1 MRNVE
6 ILRDYFL
13 GKDPQQKETL
23 ADNSLRLIGIPGRE
37 FVLKVD
43 FFKAVK
49 DLRDAIEAEAKAR
62 ADKDD
67 ELERLLN
74 ALNATVEG
82 LADWANN
89 SDFVYQDEL
98 DTALGGYYTKAQV
111 DALVSTIPTFNIE
124 IVQELPIEDISDST
138 IYLLAKQDG
147 SGNDYYDEYIHVD
160 GNWELIGSTSV
171 DLTNYYTKDEAD
183 NKFVEDTDLYYIE
196 RALRVEGDITGNVIY
211 GSYKE
216 TVDDYSQSQVV
227 QDANFS
233 YLVVDVLQGAEY
245 KITGKGGGNEDN
257 RLWALYDTSGNLVD
271 KAPADTIYDEI
282 SLEPAQDGKL
292 ILNFTDDLTYPYE
305 VIQYRFLT
313 MEEVEQTFVRK
324 TGDTMSGALINTA
337 SITVG
342 SRAQNSTVGS
352 HSAVIGTLN
361 TASGVRS
368 VAEGQG
374 TVATGMNAHAE
385 GTNTLAQQK
394 NAHTEGSGTQASA
407 ENAHAEGNGAIAS
420 GTSSHAEG
428 IGTTAS
434 GSNSHAEGQNTTA
447 SANTAHAEGGNAVAS
462 GAQSHAEGWNCIA
475 SYYSCH
481 AEGTGTTA
489 NTQSAHSEG
498 YGTVA
503 RGLAQHAGGY
513 YNVVDTTATEGT
525 AERGTYLRIVG
536 NAANSSSRSNA
547 YTLDWSG
554 NGWFSGNVYVG
565 STSGTNK
572 DAGSKKLATEDQIPS
587 ITYGTTDLTPGTSPL
602 TEGTFYFVYE

>member
-1 MRNVE
+1 MRNIE

-13 GKDPQQKETL
+13 GKDPQLKETM

-43 FFKAVK
+43 FFKALK
-49 DLRDAIEAEAKAR
+49 DLRDALEEEAKTR
-62 ADKDD
+62 KEKDD
-67 ELERLLN
+67 ELERTLD
-74 ALNATVEG
+74 ALNATVES

-98 DTALGGYYTKAQV
+98 ETALGDYYTKAQV

-124 IVQELPIEDISDST
+124 IVQELPTEDISDST

-257 RLWALYDTSGNLVD
+257 RLWALYDTSGNLLT
-271 KAPADTIYDEI
+271 KAPADAIYDGI
-282 SLEPAQDGKL
+282 TIEPPQDGKL
-292 ILNFTDDLTYPYE
+292 IINFTDDLTYPYE

-313 MEEVEQTFVRK
+313 MEEVEQMFVRK

-374 TVATGMNAHAE
+374 TAATGNNAHAE
-385 GTNTLAQQK
+385 G
-394 NAHTEGSGTQASA
+394 H
-407 ENAHAEGNGAIAS
+407 
-420 GTSSHAEG
+420 
-428 IGTTAS
+428 GTTAS
-434 GSNSHAEGQNTTA
+434 GSNAHAEGQDTTA

-462 GAQSHAEGWNCIA
+462 GAQSHAEGWNCTA
-475 SYYSCH
+475 SYNSAH

-498 YGTVA
+498 FGTVA

-525 AERGTYLRIVG
+525 AQRGTYLRIIG
-536 NAANSSSRSNA
+536 NAVDGNNRSNA

-587 ITYGTTDLTPGTSPL
+587 ITYGTTDLTPGVSQL
-602 TEGTFYFVYE
+602 DEGSFYFVYS

>member
-1 MRNVE
+1 MRNIE

-13 GKDPQQKETL
+13 GKDPQLKETM

-43 FFKAVK
+43 FFKALK
-49 DLRDAIEAEAKAR
+49 DLRDALEEEKKAR
-62 ADKDD
+62 KEKDD
-67 ELERLLN
+67 ELERTLD
-74 ALNATVEG
+74 ALNATVES

-98 DTALGGYYTKAQV
+98 DEALGGYYTKAQV

-124 IVQELPIEDISDST
+124 VVQELPTEDISDST

-233 YLVVDVLQGAEY
+233 YMVVNVLKGNEY
-245 KITGKGGGNEDN
+245 EITGKGGGNEDN
-257 RLWALYDTSGNLVD
+257 RLWALYRTTGEILD
-271 KAPADTIYDEI
+271 KAPADTIYDHI
-282 SLEPAQDGKL
+282 TLEPDRDSIL

-305 VIQYRFLT
+305 VIEHRFQT
-313 MEEVEQTFVRK
+313 MDDVNGMFVKK

-374 TVATGMNAHAE
+374 TTASGNNAHAE
-385 GTNTLAQQK
+385 GYM
-394 NAHTEGSGTQASA
+394 
-407 ENAHAEGNGAIAS
+407 
-420 GTSSHAEG
+420 
-428 IGTTAS
+428 TTAS
-434 GSNSHAEGQNTTA
+434 GNNSHAEGGENTA
-447 SANTAHAEGGNAVAS
+447 SGVYSHVEGHENTASGDDSHAEGRNTVASGVYAHAENGNATAS
-462 GAQSHAEGWNCIA
+462 GNQSHAEGWNCTA
-475 SYYSCH
+475 SYNSCH

-513 YNVVDTTATEGT
+513 YNVIDTTATEGT
-525 AERGTYLRIVG
+525 ADRGTYLRIVG
-536 NAANSSSRSNA
+536 NAANSSNRSNA

-554 NGWFSGNVYVG
+554 NGWFSGDVYVG

-587 ITYGTTDLTPGTSPL
+587 ITYGTTDLTPGVSQL
-602 TEGTFYFVYE
+602 DEGSFYFVYE